1 MQSRLSFFAVDCRD
15 EKSHMKYLIDGY
27 NLLHAL
33 GLLRARA
40 GPGDLLR
47 ARLGLLRFLR
57 SALGDEASSA
67 TVIFDADRAP
77 AGLPD
82 TEDYEGIH
90 IRYAVHEPE
99 ADDLIEDIIRQ
110 QALPHDLAVVSD
122 DHRLQRAAQ
131 RRNCKALG
139 CGDFLDWLEQRQK
152 RAQPVPPQPGG
163 KPQTV
168 SAAELRHWLAEFGDL
183 QHDPNLKALSEPE
196 EWQEID
202 SL

>member
-1 MQSRLSFFAVDCRD
+1 
-15 EKSHMKYLIDGY
+15 MKYLIDGY

-33 GLLRARA
+33 GLLRART

-47 ARLGLLRFLR
+47 ARLGLMRFLR
-57 SALGDEASSA
+57 SALGDQASSA
-67 TVIFDADRAP
+67 TVIFDADQAP

-110 QALPHDLAVVSD
+110 QALPHELAVVSD

-139 CGDFLDWLEQRQK
+139 CGEFLDWLEQRQRK
-152 RAQPVPPQPGG
+152 TLPLPQESSG

-168 SAAELRHWLAEFGDL
+168 SAEELRTWLAAVSDL
-183 QHDPNLKALSEPE
+183 HNGPNLKEHPDPE
-196 EWQEID
+196 EWPGFA